1 MIRLI
6 SGIDVINFFASIKT
20 HKLKLLH
27 LRFLL
32 ETGGKSDEAGNR
44 GGRNLEAGNPEN
56 VKSQDMNRLAVH
68 CTVCKLT
75 LSGLKVSNV
84 RTSLPSSKMFKKAI
98 CSRCGLDFRNRIL
111 GNCYI
116 LPFHSQAN
124 EIIFHRFIK
133 YTDHMTKIDEGIYKW
148 DKRTT
153 HKFVGG
159 LWASFESQGG
169 GFDALHMFGGRE
181 PPRGQEKFNGS
192 QRELLMAVS
201 RGQNGSAQKTG
212 EKRKISRGLELAS
225 QISRWFC
232 GTFRW
237 VRLN

>member
-1 MIRLI
+1 MIRLV

-20 HKLKLLH
+20 HELKLLH

-56 VKSQDMNRLAVH
+56 VKSPDMNRLAVIS
-68 CTVCKLT
+68 CKLT
-75 LSGLKVSNV
+75 LSGLKVSYV
-84 RTSLPSSKMFKKAI
+84 RTSLSSSKMFKKAI

-133 YTDHMTKIDEGIYKW
+133 YTDDTDN
-148 DKRTT
+148 T
-153 HKFVGG
+153 
-159 LWASFESQGG
+159 S
-169 GFDALHMFGGRE
+169 
-181 PPRGQEKFNGS
+181 
-192 QRELLMAVS
+192 
-201 RGQNGSAQKTG
+201 
-212 EKRKISRGLELAS
+212 ISS
-225 QISRWFC
+225 SHTNC
-232 GTFRW
+232 C
-237 VRLN
+237 